1 MGRNHPDDFEFSLI
15 QKADQRAFQLDKM
28 RSKLAGHQLGLKR
41 APKPKQVFLAAA
53 FTKPIPMDVASSWAW
68 KIMLALSL
76 ILGNGAYFL
85 FRHEEKVRLAIKRM
99 PMLHV
104 PKAALDPNRQALYW
118 TYALYDYDRLV
129 SEFGALPSAIVDFGF
144 AKARLAELLPKLDPV
159 TRQTVENYLPGHG
172 GKP

>member
-1 MGRNHPDDFEFSLI
+1 MGPSRPDDFEFSLI

-41 APKPKQVFLAAA
+41 VPKPRQVFLPAA

-76 ILGNGAYFL
+76 ILGNGAYFF
-85 FRHEEKVRLAIKRM
+85 FRHEEKARLAIKRM

-118 TYALYDYDRLV
+118 TYALYDYDKLV
-129 SEFGALPSAIVDFGF
+129 REFGVPRSAIVDFGF
-144 AKARLAELLPKLDPV
+144 AHARLTELLPKIDPV
-159 TRQTVENYLPGHG
+159 TRQAVETYLPRNG